1 MNTEMKKV
9 VLLPDIRSA
18 YNIGSIFRTCDA
30 VGIDEIV
37 LSGCTPRP
45 LDKFNRVQKEIAKT
59 ALGAEKN
66 IPWTYEESTKK
77 AIQKMKKQGLC
88 VVGVECKDAVLKA
101 MVKVPVCDYKKISVG
116 AIKKLGGLRGIE
128 GAKGFKG
135 IVFVF
140 GNEVEGMS
148 LDALKLCDVVVDIP
162 MKGNKE
168 SLNVSVSAGIV
179 LYRILGV

>member
-77 AIQKMKKQGLC
+77 AIQKMKKQGLY
-88 VVGVECKDAVLKA
+88 VVGVECEDAVLKA

-116 AIKKLGGLRGIE
+116 AIKKLRGLDGVRGV
-128 GAKGFKG
+128 
-135 IVFVF
+135 VFIF